1 MASLRL
7 PIAVLSHHPETCG
20 GWLMEHLRQIA
31 PVALYRPL
39 CGQALPDPE
48 TVSGVVILG
57 SHHNVHDA
65 LPALNREREWVAR
78 VLAGP
83 SSSLPASL
91 PKLGMTVPVLGICF
105 GAQLIAQ
112 IGGSHVFKGLH
123 PEIGAHPV
131 HPAAGQ
137 AWLGAPMNVMQW
149 HHDGIAEVPA
159 GGQLV
164 ATGQDAFPIQAFA
177 WRQALALQFHPETTP
192 GMVRRWAQQHQADEP
207 RLQQELAQLHVMRA
221 WFATT
226 LDRLFASTPV
236 APRREAVDEVA

>member
-1 MASLRL
+1 
-7 PIAVLSHHPETCG
+7 
-20 GWLMEHLRQIA
+20 MEHLRQIA

-39 CGQALPDPE
+39 CGQTLPDPS
-48 TVSGVVILG
+48 TISGVVILG

-78 VLAGP
+78 VLAGR
-83 SSSLPASL
+83 SSSSSPLL
-91 PKLGMTVPVLGICF
+91 PKMGTFLPILGICF

-112 IGGSHVFKGLH
+112 IGGAHVFRGRY

-149 HHDGIAEVPA
+149 HHDGIATVPA

-164 ATGQDAFPIQAFA
+164 ATGQEAFPIQAFA

-192 GMVRRWAQQHQADEP
+192 SMVRRWAQQHQADEP
-207 RLQQELAQLHVMRA
+207 RLQQELAQLHAMRA

-226 LDRLFASTPV
+226 LDRLFSSTPV